1 MKLHHGLTG
10 LVILLAGCGNEEAAP
25 PPAPPAPEE
34 SPARIDAVQD
44 APSVS
49 VEDFEPILGDGWQ
62 GELVYADPD
71 AEDGQTTA
79 EAELA
84 VTREGRT
91 LTLDFSFP
99 GAPQGDGSAPLE
111 ISEDGYWINDE
122 RVLRRERSDDGTL
135 TLLTRQECI
144 EGRYIATCDY
154 LYDISEDAFSIA
166 KAVTLAGEEEQRFVH
181 QYSFTRDS
189 GQ

>member
-34 SPARIDAVQD
+34 SPARIEAVQD

-91 LTLDFSFP
+91 LRLDFSFP

-166 KAVTLAGEEEQRFVH
+166 KAVTLTGGSRPLS
-181 QYSFTRDS
+181 SFCS
-189 GQ
+189 